1 MKEKSMIVLSVLL
14 CILLMFQNVPV
25 VQKVFAQDQPKIVWR
40 VPLLSSAPFSP
51 NWNPYA
57 GLPSKIADLVL
68 ELLTHHFRSNG
79 TYIPCLAERWEL
91 SQDYTWLKVTLKNG
105 VKFHDGTTLTADDL
119 ITSMYIPYLFKDRLW
134 YFIESIEKVD
144 DLTVRFNF
152 KQPTDYP
159 VFYILWHWQIVSH
172 RQFGNFSDAIREK
185 INQGYDIF
193 DPEDEAEFAPIRN
206 GLYSFR
212 PETLVGCGPFKVK
225 SVSND
230 LIVLE
235 KFEEYF
241 GGVPPVDEI
250 HFIRYSTIND
260 AYDAV
265 LNGDID
271 YIWAVSPPQDIVE
284 RIKARPFA
292 WTIEIPRDVGIAL
305 YLNSRVYPLS
315 LVEVRRAIAYGIN
328 RTEVALSQYAGV
340 HFPSKYVIGWN
351 TLNIT
356 NYLNQSFIEQ
366 YLTEFKYEYN
376 PSKAEELLR
385 SLGFLKDDEGI
396 YVTPNGTRLELEL
409 SYGGLH
415 ISPEACNN
423 IAEQL
428 RRIGIKVNVR
438 YYEDYYTRAFCQ
450 GEYQIGVGV
459 SGDPKFS
466 FDEIYHKYLAVYPG
480 HGLNRT
486 QHVPWKEDPVD
497 VVQLAERI
505 GLYPVQLSK
514 EELTEIYSEL
524 SYITGD
530 QLPVINL
537 YQPGVL
543 IYMNKDKF
551 EFPMDPNYWSGLG
564 SYEGH
569 GLRPL
574 FALGWLKLR
583 YSMSILSEPATIA
596 QGGSASYLISISN
609 PTSPVKSLGIPV
621 DSERQVCLNVV
632 GLPEGTAATFT
643 PERGVPPF
651 SSTLFITTSSQ
662 TPPGTY
668 SLYVTA
674 AIDQFLVCK
683 KEIKLTVAPVTIES
697 YMSDSDFNPVS
708 GFDVVFTPD
717 KATKTYKL
725 VATNPGSY
733 FYNLIV
739 KNVGSTLLNPK
750 IVIEMPGEF
759 VLKGVMPIHVFSDM
773 ARLSDVTSSSIISI
787 QGQTISVTTSIP
799 PQSLAYVTIHLD
811 FSLKGTVGYTESD
824 CTNYARGFKIIASV
838 EDSEKGFSVKNMCVS
853 TGVGQKVTAIG
864 GFVLDVNALP
874 KSGLKVQVYDGD
886 MFLGESPITPSDGFY
901 FLKIPPGGP
910 YTVKLFNPT
919 TGNVIKS
926 SSISVEK
933 YEYRQVDFLNL
944 NPADPVIE
952 GYVFNSDMKGIG
964 DVVIEL
970 YNKQGKLLATTR
982 SEAGGKYVFR
992 FTSPGTYF
1000 VKAIIPSNYICDTPL
1015 AKIEVKQFET
1025 IRVDFILKEK

>member
-1 MKEKSMIVLSVLL
+1 MKAERILTLS
-14 CILLMFQNVPV
+14 ILLYILLTFLNIPV
-25 VQKVFAQDQPKIVWR
+25 VQKALAQDQPKIVWR

-51 NWNPYA
+51 NWNAYRIS
-57 GLPSKIADLVL
+57 GKIRDFVL
-68 ELLTHHFRSNG
+68 ELLTHYFRSNG
-79 TYIPCLAERWEL
+79 TYIPCLAESWEL
-91 SQDYTWLKVTLKNG
+91 SQDYTWLQVTLKHG
-105 VKFHDGTTLTADDL
+105 VKFHDGTTLTAEDL

-159 VFYILWHWQIVSH
+159 VFYILWHWYIVSH
-172 RQFGNFSDAIREK
+172 SQYGNFSDAIRQK
-185 INQGYDIF
+185 IDQGYDIF
-193 DPEDEAEFAPIRN
+193 DPEDEAEFAPIID
-206 GLYSFR
+206 GLNRFR
-212 PETLVGCGPFKVK
+212 PETLIGCGPFKVK
-225 SVSND
+225 SVSDD

-235 KFEEYF
+235 RFDEYF
-241 GGVPPVDEI
+241 GGIPPVDEI
-250 HFIRYSTIND
+250 HFIRYSTEDD
-260 AYDAV
+260 AYAGV

-271 YIWAVSPPQDIVE
+271 YLWAISPPPDIVE
-284 RIKARPFA
+284 QIKALPFA
-292 WTIEIPRDVGIAL
+292 WTIEIPRDIGPAL
-305 YLNSRVYPLS
+305 YINSRVYPLS

-328 RTEVALSQYAGV
+328 RSEVALNQYAGV
-340 HFPSKYVIGWN
+340 HFTSEYVIGWN
-351 TLNIT
+351 TPDIT
-356 NYLNQSFIEQ
+356 DYLDQSFIEQ
-366 YLTEFKYEYN
+366 YLAEFKYEYN

-385 SLGFLKDDEGI
+385 SLGFSKDDEGI
-396 YVTPNGTRLELEL
+396 YVTPNGTRLEFEL
-409 SYGGLH
+409 SYGDPH
-415 ISPEACNN
+415 INYAACNN

-428 RRIGIKVNVR
+428 RRIGIKVNVA
-438 YYEDYYTRAFCQ
+438 YYENYYSEIFPSGR
-450 GEYQIGVGV
+450 YQIGVGPL
-459 SGDPKFS
+459 GDPKFS

-480 HGLNRT
+480 HGLNRI
-486 QHVPWKEDPVD
+486 QYVPWKEGPVD

-524 SYITGD
+524 SFITGD

-551 EFPMDPNYWSGLG
+551 EFPTDPDYWNGLG
-564 SYEGH
+564 SYEAH

-574 FALGWLKLR
+574 FALGWLRLR
-583 YSMSILSEPATIA
+583 HSMSILSEPTTIA

-609 PTSPVKSLGIPV
+609 PTNPVKSLDISA
-621 DSERQVCLNVV
+621 DSDRQVCLNVV
-632 GLPEGTAATFT
+632 GLPEGTTATFT
-643 PERGVPPF
+643 PERGTPPF
-651 SSTLFITTSSQ
+651 SSILFVTTSSQ
-662 TPPGTY
+662 TPPGIY

-674 AIDQFLVCK
+674 TIDQFLVCK
-683 KEIKLTVAPVTIES
+683 KEIKLTVAPVSIES
-697 YMSDSDFNPVS
+697 YMSDSDFNPIS
-708 GFDVVFTPD
+708 SFDIVFTPD
-717 KATKTYKL
+717 KATETYRL

-739 KNVGSTLLNPK
+739 KNIGPALLNLK

-759 VLKGVMPIHVFSDM
+759 VLKGSMPIHVFSDI
-773 ARLSDVTSSSIISI
+773 ARLSDVTSSSIISVE
-787 QGQTISVTTSIP
+787 GQTISVTTPIP
-799 PQSLAYVTIHLD
+799 PQSLVYITIHLD
-811 FSLKGTVGYTESD
+811 FSLKGTVGYAESD
-824 CTNYARGFKIIASV
+824 CTDYARGFKIITSV
-838 EDSEKGFSVKNMCVS
+838 EDSENGFSVKNMCVF
-853 TGVGQKVTAIG
+853 TGVSQKVTAIG

-874 KSGLKVQVYDGD
+874 KSGLKVQAYDGD
-886 MFLGESPITPSDGFY
+886 MFLGESSITPSDGFY

-992 FTSPGTYF
+992 FTNPGTYV
-1000 VKAIIPSNYICDTPL
+1000 VKAIIPSNYLCDTQSV
-1015 AKIEVKQFET
+1015 KIEVKQFET
-1025 IRVDFILKEK
+1025 IRVDFILKKK